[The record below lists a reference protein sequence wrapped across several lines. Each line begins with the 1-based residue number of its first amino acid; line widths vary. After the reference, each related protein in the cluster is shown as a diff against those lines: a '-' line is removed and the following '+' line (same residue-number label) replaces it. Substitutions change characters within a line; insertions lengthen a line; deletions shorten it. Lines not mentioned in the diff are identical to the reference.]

1 MIATRITDQEYTK
14 GDIIVDAPDIILAV
28 DNCFPADEADKW
40 ITIVKLGEP
49 ALIKLS
55 VDLEPSTGFQKC
67 FIDETGVRPVQAG
80 DTTAHG
86 LMPPVS
92 VPALAGNLLNI
103 LMIPHTEGI

>member
-1 MIATRITDQEYTK
+1 MIATRITDQEYAK

-28 DNCFPADEADKW
+28 DNCFPSDEAGKW
-40 ITIVKLGEP
+40 ITIVRLGEP

-55 VDLEPSTGFQKC
+55 VDLDPSTGFQKC
-67 FIDETGVRPVQAG
+67 FIDVSGVRPIQAG

-86 LMPPVS
+86 LMPPVP
-92 VPALAGNLLNI
+92 VLVEAGKLLNI